1 MGIDHRAALSESE
14 PSTVRQKNWLAEPC
28 VKFVFIDLSSHA
40 CMSTLAIAISVACGH
55 SPLPTISLAGG
66 HSPALNNCQNSFA
79 HIFAPKLLLLKQTR
93 VHARE
98 RG

>member
-55 SPLPTISLAGG
+55 SPLR
-66 HSPALNNCQNSFA
+66 SPVDVRACYLSRRYWNCSKS
-79 HIFAPKLLLLKQTR
+79 HRIRSCKQ
-93 VHARE
+93 VV
-98 RG
+98 RGLIC